1 MICMNDMPPRRKQS
15 TRRKANGR
23 LAPRSAGP
31 FKEHAPGADL
41 LAQAD
46 GILKR
51 YTAISTADEEVL
63 FKALQRCDA
72 IAQREIEEQEQG
84 NDEVQSQGGID
95 ALRKEVVA
103 RLVERNIPL
112 VYEMRKRFNMI
123 GADPDEMLSEG
134 FWTLYRAVQGFDVD
148 RGLRFSTY
156 ACRSILYAFL
166 SLANKRRRE
175 RVILQKLLAER
186 RDSVSTDDP
195 DVSIEG
201 HMFMDTVHASLT
213 DESAAFSDVERFVIE
228 RRFLSG
234 SPDGP
239 PTLESIGRSFHLSKE
254 RVRQIQSGALMK
266 LRIALTGR
274 RACGNRRAPYDRKEL
289 ALA

>member
-1 MICMNDMPPRRKQS
+1 MRKQA
-15 TRRKANGR
+15 TRRKASGR
-23 LAPRSAGP
+23 LAPRSAGS
-31 FKEHAPGADL
+31 FNEHAPGADL

-72 IAQREIEEQEQG
+72 IAERETEEQG
-84 NDEVQSQGGID
+84 NDEVQSQDGID
-95 ALRKEVVA
+95 TLRKEVIA

-112 VYEMRKRFNMI
+112 VYEMRKRFNAI

-134 FWTLYRAVQGFDVD
+134 FWTLYRAVKGFDVD

-156 ACRSILYAFL
+156 ACRSILYSFL
-166 SLANKRRRE
+166 SLVSKRRRE
-175 RVILQKLLAER
+175 RVILQKLLAQR
-186 RDSVSTDDP
+186 RDAVSTDDP

-201 HMFMDTVHASLT
+201 HMFLDTVHASLT
-213 DESAAFSDVERFVIE
+213 DESAGFSDVERFVIE

-234 SPDGP
+234 SSDGP
-239 PTLESIGRSFHLSKE
+239 MTLESIGRSFHLSKE
-254 RVRQIQSGALMK
+254 RVRQIQTGALMK
-266 LRIALTGR
+266 LRMALTDR
-274 RACGNRRAPYDRKEL
+274 RAYGNRRAPYDRKEL